1 MNSSVAQLVY
11 ATLQVF
17 TFAILARS
25 LLTWFPMSPGNSLAQ
40 ALFRI
45 TEPILAPFRAILP
58 KIGMFDLSPMVAIVV
73 LQLAGG
79 LVLNSA
85 R

>member
-1 MNSSVAQLVY
+1 MNQSVAQLVY
-11 ATLQVF
+11 AILQVF

-40 ALFRI
+40 ALFRV
-45 TEPILAPFRAILP
+45 TEPVLAPFRAILP
-58 KIGMFDLSPMVAIVV
+58 RIGMIDLSPMVAIVV
-73 LQLAGG
+73 LQVVGG